1 MRHALS
7 AVPIMERRVTMSGK
21 DNALDIAVQQL
32 DQVAERINL
41 DPSIHRRLQKP
52 ARSYIVSVPIRLDNG
67 EVEVFE
73 GYRVHHNT
81 SRGPAKGGIRYHP
94 DVTLEETTALSM
106 WMTWKCAVVNI
117 PYGGAKGGVACNP
130 KIMSRPELQ
139 RLTRRYTSE
148 LINVFGPQTDIP
160 APDVYTNPQIMSWIM
175 DTYSVS
181 VGYAE
186 PGVVTGKPIAVGG
199 SLGRNEA
206 TSRGC
211 VFTIYS
217 LLQKLNRKVE
227 DQTIAVQG
235 YGNVGYHAAQI
246 IHDAGAKVLAVSDSK
261 GGVFNPKGLD
271 PRALA
276 KHKEQTGS
284 VTDYPGADKI
294 TNEELLELDCSI
306 LIPAAME
313 NQITQKNADRIRADI
328 VAEGAN
334 GPTTPAADEI
344 LLGKGKYHLPDIL
357 ANAGGVT
364 VSYFEWVQ
372 GLERY
377 FWTEEEVNSKMK
389 GIMDRA
395 FEEVWEVALKEKV
408 SMRMASYIVA
418 VKRVTEAMLLRGL
431 HP

>member
-1 MRHALS
+1 
-7 AVPIMERRVTMSGK
+7 MSNK
-21 DNALDIAVQQL
+21 DNALDVAVQQL

-41 DPSIHRRLQKP
+41 DPSIHRRLRKP

-94 DVTLEETTALSM
+94 NVTLAEITALSM
-106 WMTWKCAVVNI
+106 WMTWKCAVVDI
-117 PYGGAKGGVACNP
+117 PYGGAKGGVACDP
-130 KIMSRPELQ
+130 KILSRRELQ

-148 LINVFGPQTDIP
+148 LINVFGPRTDIP

-175 DTYSVS
+175 DTYSMS

-217 LLQKLNRKVE
+217 LLRRLTRKVE
-227 DQTIAVQG
+227 DLTVAVQG
-235 YGNVGYHAAQI
+235 YGNVGYHAAKI
-246 IHDAGAKVLAVSDSK
+246 IHDDGAKVIAASDSK

-276 KHKEQTGS
+276 AHKEESGS
-284 VTDYPGADKI
+284 VVNYPDADNI
-294 TNEELLELDCSI
+294 SNEELLELECSV

-313 NQITQKNADRIRADI
+313 NQITSKNADLIKADI

-344 LLGKGKYHLPDIL
+344 LFERGKYHLPDIL

-377 FWTEEEVNSKMK
+377 FWTEKEVNSKMK

-395 FEEVWEVALKEKV
+395 FDGVWELAQKEKV
-408 SMRMASYIVA
+408 NMRMASYIVA
-418 VKRVTEAMLLRGL
+418 IRRVTEAMLLRGL

>member
-1 MRHALS
+1 MIDQENS
-7 AVPIMERRVTMSGK
+7 
-21 DNALDIAVQQL
+21 LDVAVQQL

-41 DPSIHRRLQKP
+41 DPSIHRRLRRP

-81 SRGPAKGGIRYHP
+81 SRGPAKGGLRYHP
-94 DVTLEETTALSM
+94 DVTLEETTALAM

-130 KIMSRPELQ
+130 KILSRRELQ

-148 LINVFGPQTDIP
+148 LINVFGPRTDIP

-175 DTYSVS
+175 DTYSVA

-211 VFTIYS
+211 IFSIYS
-217 LLQKLNRKVE
+217 LLQRLNRKVE
-227 DQTIAVQG
+227 EQTVAVQG

-246 IHDAGAKVLAVSDSK
+246 IHHDGAKIVAASDSK
-261 GGVFNPKGLD
+261 GGVFNSQGLD

-276 KHKEQTGS
+276 KHKEETGS
-284 VTDYPGADKI
+284 VQDYSGADNI

-306 LIPAAME
+306 LIPAAMD
-313 NQITQKNADRIRADI
+313 NQITQRNADRIMADI
-328 VAEGAN
+328 IAEGAN
-334 GPTTPAADEI
+334 GPSTPAADEI
-344 LLGKGKYHLPDIL
+344 LFERGKYHLPDIL

-377 FWTEEEVNSKMK
+377 FWTEEEVNSKLQ
-389 GIMDRA
+389 GIMNRA
-395 FEEVWEVALKEKV
+395 FDSVWDLVQKEKV
-408 SMRMASYIVA
+408 NMRMASYIVA
-418 VKRVTEAMLLRGL
+418 VRRVTEAMLLRGL

>member
-1 MRHALS
+1 
-7 AVPIMERRVTMSGK
+7 MERRVTMSGK
-21 DNALDIAVQQL
+21 DNALDVAVQQL

-52 ARSYIVSVPIRLDNG
+52 ARSYIVSVPIRLDNR
-67 EVEVFE
+67 EVEVFQ

-211 VFTIYS
+211 IFTIYS
-217 LLQKLNRKVE
+217 LLQRLNRKVE
-227 DQTIAVQG
+227 DQTVAVQG
-235 YGNVGYHAAQI
+235 CGNVGYHAAQI
-246 IHDAGAKVLAVSDSK
+246 IHDSGATVVAVSDSK
-261 GGVFNPKGLD
+261 GGVFNAKGLD

-276 KHKEQTGS
+276 KHKEESGS
-284 VTDYPGADKI
+284 VTDYPDADNI

-344 LLGKGKYHLPDIL
+344 LFEKGKYHLPDIL

-395 FEEVWEVALKEKV
+395 FKEVWEVAQREKV
-408 SMRMASYIVA
+408 HMRMASYIVA

>member
-1 MRHALS
+1 
-7 AVPIMERRVTMSGK
+7 MSEK
-21 DNALDIAVQQL
+21 ENALNVAVRQL
-32 DQVAERINL
+32 DLVAERVGL
-41 DPSIHRRLQKP
+41 DPAIHKRLSKP
-52 ARSYIVSVPIRLDNG
+52 ARCYIVSVPVRMDDRS
-67 EVEVFE
+67 VEVFT

-130 KIMSRPELQ
+130 KTMSRGEIQ
-139 RLTRRYTSE
+139 RMTRRYTSE
-148 LINVFGPQTDIP
+148 LINVFGPRTDIP

-175 DTYSVS
+175 DTYSMS

-199 SLGRNEA
+199 SQGRNEA

-211 VFTIYS
+211 VFSIYA
-217 LLQKLNRKVE
+217 LLRVLKSNLDE
-227 DQTIAVQG
+227 QTVAVQG

-246 IHDAGAKVLAVSDSK
+246 LQDGGAKIIAASDSI
-261 GGVFNPKGLD
+261 GGVYNPKGLD
-271 PRALA
+271 SRALME
-276 KHKEQTGS
+276 HKEESGS
-284 VTDYPGADKI
+284 VQGYPGADNV

-306 LIPAAME
+306 LVPAALD
-313 NQITQKNADRIRADI
+313 NQITGRNADRIKAQI
-328 VAEGAN
+328 IAEGAN
-334 GPTTPAADEI
+334 GPTTPEADEI
-344 LLGKGKYHLPDIL
+344 LFDRGKYHLPDIL

-372 GLERY
+372 DLERY
-377 FWTEEEVNSKMK
+377 FWSEEQVNSSLER
-389 GIMDRA
+389 IMTGA
-395 FEEVWEVALKEKV
+395 FEDVWNLAQEEKV
-408 SMRMASYIVA
+408 NMRMASYILA
-418 VKRVTEAMLLRGL
+418 VKRVSEAMLLRGL

>member
-1 MRHALS
+1 
-7 AVPIMERRVTMSGK
+7 MSNK
-21 DNALDIAVQQL
+21 DNALDVAVQQL
-32 DQVAERINL
+32 EQVAERINL
-41 DPSIHRRLQKP
+41 DPSIHRRLRKP

-67 EVEVFE
+67 EGEVFE

-94 DVTLEETTALSM
+94 NVTLAEITALSM
-106 WMTWKCAVVNI
+106 WMTWKCAVVDI
-117 PYGGAKGGVACNP
+117 PYGGAKGGVACDP
-130 KIMSRPELQ
+130 KILSRRELQ

-148 LINVFGPQTDIP
+148 LINVFGPRTDIP

-175 DTYSVS
+175 DTYSMS

-217 LLQKLNRKVE
+217 LLRRLTRKVE
-227 DQTIAVQG
+227 DLTVAVQG
-235 YGNVGYHAAQI
+235 YGNVGYHAAKI
-246 IHDAGAKVLAVSDSK
+246 IHDDGAKVIAASDSK

-276 KHKEQTGS
+276 AHKEESGS
-284 VTDYPGADKI
+284 VVNYPDADNI
-294 TNEELLELDCSI
+294 SNEELLELECSV

-313 NQITQKNADRIRADI
+313 NQITSKNADLIKADI

-344 LLGKGKYHLPDIL
+344 LFERGKYHLPDIL

-377 FWTEEEVNSKMK
+377 FWTEKEVNSKMK

-395 FEEVWEVALKEKV
+395 FDGVWELAQKEKV
-408 SMRMASYIVA
+408 NMRMASYIVA
-418 VKRVTEAMLLRGL
+418 IRRVTEAMLLRGL

>member
-1 MRHALS
+1 MSGQQNPREIALS
-7 AVPIMERRVTMSGK
+7 
-21 DNALDIAVQQL
+21 QL
-32 DQVAERINL
+32 DLVARHVNL
-41 DPSIHRRLQKP
+41 DSAIHKRFRKP
-52 ARSYIVSVPIRLDNG
+52 VRCFIVSIPIRLDDG
-67 EVEVFE
+67 SVEVFT

-94 DVTLEETTALSM
+94 DVNLDEVIALAM
-106 WMTWKCAVVNI
+106 WMTWKCAVVDI
-117 PYGGAKGGVACNP
+117 PFGGGKGGVVCNP
-130 KIMSRPELQ
+130 KEMSRGELQ

-186 PGVVTGKPIAVGG
+186 PGVVTGKPLAVGG

-211 VFTIYS
+211 VYTIHS
-217 LLQKLNRKVE
+217 LLKKLSRNIEEETV
-227 DQTIAVQG
+227 AVQG
-235 YGNVGYHAAQI
+235 YGNVGYNAADI
-246 IHDAGAKVLAVSDSK
+246 IHDDGAKIVAASDSK
-261 GGVFNPKGLD
+261 GGVYNPRGLD
-271 PRALA
+271 PKALWEF
-276 KHKEQTGS
+276 KRQSGS
-284 VTDYPGADKI
+284 VHGYPDGDAI

-313 NQITQKNADRIRADI
+313 NQITEENADRIKAEI
-328 VAEGAN
+328 IAEGAN
-334 GPTTPAADEI
+334 GPTTPAADQI
-344 LLGKGKYHLPDIL
+344 LHERGKYHLPDIL

-377 FWTEEEVNSKMK
+377 FWSEEEVNSKLK
-389 GIMDRA
+389 RIMNLA
-395 FEEVWEVALKEKV
+395 FDNVWDIAQQEKV
-408 SMRMASYIVA
+408 TMRMAAYILA
-418 VKRVTEAMLLRGL
+418 VKRVSEAMLLRGL
-431 HP
+431 YP

>member
-1 MRHALS
+1 
-7 AVPIMERRVTMSGK
+7 MSNK
-21 DNALDIAVQQL
+21 DNALDVAVQQL
-32 DQVAERINL
+32 EQVAERINL
-41 DPSIHRRLQKP
+41 DPSIHRRLRKP

-94 DVTLEETTALSM
+94 NVTLAEITALSM
-106 WMTWKCAVVNI
+106 WMTWKCAVVDI
-117 PYGGAKGGVACNP
+117 PYGGAKGGVACDP
-130 KIMSRPELQ
+130 KILSRRELQ

-148 LINVFGPQTDIP
+148 LINVFGPRTDIP

-175 DTYSVS
+175 DTYSMS

-217 LLQKLNRKVE
+217 LLRRLTRKVE
-227 DQTIAVQG
+227 DLTVAVQG
-235 YGNVGYHAAQI
+235 YGNVGYHAAKI
-246 IHDAGAKVLAVSDSK
+246 IHDDGAKVIAASDSK

-276 KHKEQTGS
+276 AHKEESGS
-284 VTDYPGADKI
+284 VVNYPDADNI
-294 TNEELLELDCSI
+294 SNEELLELECSV

-313 NQITQKNADRIRADI
+313 NQITSKNADLIKADI

-344 LLGKGKYHLPDIL
+344 LFERGKYHLPDIL

-377 FWTEEEVNSKMK
+377 FWTEKEVNSKMK

-395 FEEVWEVALKEKV
+395 FDGVWELAQKEKV
-408 SMRMASYIVA
+408 NMRMASYIVA
-418 VKRVTEAMLLRGL
+418 IRRVTEAMLLRGL

>member
-1 MRHALS
+1 MIDQENS
-7 AVPIMERRVTMSGK
+7 
-21 DNALDIAVQQL
+21 LDVAVQQL

-41 DPSIHRRLQKP
+41 DPSIHRRLRRP

-81 SRGPAKGGIRYHP
+81 SRGPAKGGLRYHP
-94 DVTLEETTALSM
+94 DVTLEETTALAM

-130 KIMSRPELQ
+130 KILSRRELQ

-148 LINVFGPQTDIP
+148 LINVFGPRTDIP

-175 DTYSVS
+175 DTYSVA

-211 VFTIYS
+211 IFSIYS
-217 LLQKLNRKVE
+217 LLQRLNRKVE
-227 DQTIAVQG
+227 EQTVAVQG

-246 IHDAGAKVLAVSDSK
+246 IHHDGAKIVAASDSK
-261 GGVFNPKGLD
+261 GGVFNSQGLD

-276 KHKEQTGS
+276 KHKEETGS
-284 VTDYPGADKI
+284 VQDYSGADNI

-306 LIPAAME
+306 LIPAAMD
-313 NQITQKNADRIRADI
+313 NQITQRNADRIMADI
-328 VAEGAN
+328 IAEGAN

-344 LLGKGKYHLPDIL
+344 LFERGKYHLPDIL

-377 FWTEEEVNSKMK
+377 FWTEQEVNSKLK

-395 FEEVWEVALKEKV
+395 FEAVWDLAQKENV
-408 SMRMASYIVA
+408 TMRMASYMLA
-418 VKRVTEAMLLRGL
+418 VRRVSEAMLLRGL

>member
-1 MRHALS
+1 
-7 AVPIMERRVTMSGK
+7 MSSK
-21 DNALDIAVQQL
+21 DNSLDVAVQQL
-32 DQVAERINL
+32 DKVAEHINL
-41 DPSIHRRLQKP
+41 DPSIHRRLRRP

-94 DVTLEETTALSM
+94 EVTLAETTALSM

-130 KIMSRPELQ
+130 KILSRGELQ

-148 LINVFGPQTDIP
+148 LINVFGPRTDIP

-175 DTYSVS
+175 DTYSMS

-217 LLQKLNRKVE
+217 LLRRLNRKVE
-227 DQTIAVQG
+227 DQAVAVQG
-235 YGNVGYHAAQI
+235 YGNVGYHAAKI
-246 IHDAGAKVLAVSDSK
+246 IHDDGAKVIAASDSK
-261 GGVFNPKGLD
+261 GGVYNASGLD
-271 PRALA
+271 PRALM
-276 KHKEQTGS
+276 KHKEQTGT
-284 VTDYPGADKI
+284 VYGYPEGDRI

-306 LIPAAME
+306 LIPAALE
-313 NQITQKNADRIRADI
+313 NQITGRNAPRIKAEI
-328 VAEGAN
+328 IAEGAN
-334 GPTTPAADEI
+334 GPTTPEADEV
-344 LLGKGKYHLPDIL
+344 LCDRGKYHLPDIL

-395 FEEVWEVALKEKV
+395 FDGVWELAQKEKV
-408 SMRMASYIVA
+408 NMRMASYMVA
-418 VKRVTEAMLLRGL
+418 IRRVSEAMLLRGL

>member
-1 MRHALS
+1 MSDKGNPLDV
-7 AVPIMERRVTMSGK
+7 AVH
-21 DNALDIAVQQL
+21 QL
-32 DQVAERINL
+32 NLVAESINL
-41 DPSIHRRLQKP
+41 DPAIHKRLSKP
-52 ARSYIVSVPIRLDNG
+52 TRCYIVSVPVRMDDG
-67 EVEVFE
+67 QVEVFE

-94 DVTLEETTALSM
+94 ESNLRETIALSM
-106 WMTWKCAVVNI
+106 WMTWKCAVVDI
-117 PYGGAKGGVACNP
+117 PYGGAKGAVACNP
-130 KIMSRPELQ
+130 KEMSRRELQ

-160 APDVYTNPQIMSWIM
+160 APDVYTNPQIMAWIM

-186 PGVVTGKPIAVGG
+186 PGVVTGKPIQVGG

-211 VFTIYS
+211 IFSIHS
-217 LLQKLNRKVE
+217 LLRRLSRNVDE
-227 DQTIAVQG
+227 QTVAVQG

-246 IHDAGAKVLAVSDSK
+246 IHDDGATIIAASDSG
-261 GGVFNPKGLD
+261 GGVYNSKGID
-271 PRALA
+271 PRDLA
-276 KHKEQTGS
+276 AHKAESGS
-284 VTDYPGADKI
+284 VHGYPHADSI

-306 LIPAAME
+306 LIPAAMD
-313 NQITQKNADRIRADI
+313 NQITEKNVDRIKADI
-328 VAEGAN
+328 IAEGAN
-334 GPTTPAADEI
+334 GPTSPAADEV
-344 LLGKGKYHLPDIL
+344 LFERGKHHLPDIL

-377 FWTEEEVNSKMK
+377 FWTEEEVNSKLK

-395 FEEVWEVALKEKV
+395 FDSVWQLAQEEKV
-408 SMRMASYIVA
+408 NMRMASYMLA
-418 VKRVTEAMLLRGL
+418 VKRVTQAMLLRGL

>member
-1 MRHALS
+1 MRHGLS
-7 AVPIMERRVTMSGK
+7 AVRIMERRVTMSGK
-21 DNALDIAVQQL
+21 DNSLDVAVQQL
-32 DQVAERINL
+32 EQVAERINL

-94 DVTLEETTALSM
+94 DLTLEETTALSM

-130 KIMSRPELQ
+130 KIMSRAELQ

-211 VFTIYS
+211 VFTIHS
-217 LLQKLNRKVE
+217 LLRRLNRQVE
-227 DQTIAVQG
+227 DQTVAVQG

-246 IHDAGAKVLAVSDSK
+246 IHDDGAKIIAVADSR

-284 VTDYPGADKI
+284 VTDYPDADNI

-334 GPTTPAADEI
+334 GPTTPAADQI
-344 LLGKGKYHLPDIL
+344 LFEKGKYHLPDIL

-395 FEEVWEVALKEKV
+395 FEEVWELAQKEKV
-408 SMRMASYIVA
+408 TMRMASYMLA